1 MPLQQK
7 QQEIA
12 PVKTSDF
19 KQKRLDWDCPTTFA
33 RLVQNS
39 LANLKIIS
47 CYKELIDSLT
57 M

>member
-19 KQKRLDWDCPTTFA
+19 KQKRLDWDFPTTFA
-33 RLVQNS
+33 RFVQNS
-39 LANLKIIS
+39 LANVNYFL
-47 CYKELIDSLT
+47 L
-57 M
+57 